1 MADQYSNNNTTTSTP
16 TTTSSTSS
24 VSSTSTSGTTRRSTS
39 STNTSSSFT
48 FTVDLKFSVKTN
60 FLYGTTQEYERYV
73 NYQDWNE
80 QPLCYTDYPAN
91 PAPEYT
97 NQADCEAQ
105 NNTWHVDPELER
117 LDIYHASYYSNGS
130 RLLNAPGYDKDP
142 IMGGGV
148 DEVTEMKTI
157 TFTVGSEDPIES
169 GYFLDGSPWVRNN
182 AAGVFL
188 VKVDPEPE
196 EKLNAYYESFMVN
209 ETVINP
215 DSGKVLGCQVGQTSI
230 LPGTL
235 RNFNLEVDTRHWDNS
250 TKYHKTCIP
259 YKAWIIDGQ
268 PTDHGMG
275 YEYLTASEYNVS
287 PVDGPAFDRVMNESE
302 WITAWQVNTD
312 GDGRASN
319 GYYLGWDGRGSITSK
334 CHNSPGRKPPSS
346 DQEAEAQLSNI
357 GWQALNSFDGE
368 KDKNWIYNWAA
379 GYGWN
384 RGDRIPRW
392 NNQWKDRRN
401 KKGDEA
407 SYEWWENGNQII
419 PPGEPGGDV
428 DPEKPIPGL
437 VEYVP
442 DLENP
447 GNNKMNTPNGIRYW
461 GSVAPNASVQG
472 SPNHSYYKA
481 KERTGLF
488 KDRAGTVRYSG
499 VWDRESVQLQDHD
512 FVSSAIGHY
521 DEANVLYAREEMRRL
536 YISNF
541 LKRPEYCGPNNVDS
555 VACTEGDERC
565 NAACG
570 DVWWLALSAATE
582 GDPLGPYNPG
592 TWNVHDTSGVPGSRN
607 NPPLGGVFGL
617 NPDVANNPLQWEPD
631 ESIISDEWNNSD
643 TVLLS
648 GQGQIDYFD
657 AANDANE
664 NQSPRSYC
672 VGCMTCNKAQCDAQG
687 FIWREDVDGYDYKD
701 FVQYYDPTGE
711 LDNPD
716 NIVPISWSGWSTDT
730 SSKFG
735 AEVRGWGIDGE
746 NRRSVIDMY
755 GALVCVP
762 YNGINYNE
770 RFRPP
775 FNWDPTE
782 RYIAPYI
789 EERSELEDFNFG
801 GPVLSPP
808 ADLTECQLYYPEYGM
823 DNEIWPRQTPV
834 DNNFNETCD
843 CTEYIDYDWEENP
856 DNISAVCK
864 ARCTL
869 GSVWRLSDFFVETA
883 WDIDNNIQNFQ
894 LPRLGTIRP
903 IFDPSERDDSV
914 QGFNNSTSITTGEY
928 AAIEV
933 GLLHGMAPI
942 SFDKNMDYDPAITKL
957 AAFDAE
963 TEHRL
968 TDVSLFDG
976 SAYRKKIRRTFT
988 QRGIDVWGA
997 MRSMGK
1003 FTSPNGGHSEPYDWY
1018 ILFALMCTG
1027 YQSIFDHF
1035 NGEVG
1040 SKSNGTYKSTDH
1052 NSARQKLTGYG
1063 TFCTNLGDMGNVGG
1077 QSYDINNSS
1086 FMASAGPNQFN
1097 RNGGGFFHNCRIPDL
1112 KVTKVEQFDLSDTG
1126 YGEGAQV
1133 AGIPED
1139 TLDGVPQGTWT
1150 YDPSLQPGANPK
1162 RYYDLD
1168 ADGERVE
1175 IVPEGNTKFTRIA
1188 LSVPEPAT
1196 AGGTYGI
1203 GSFAVNGDNAGEW
1216 VWQTEDAEGNA
1227 IAPPSGIRGLMQEV
1241 AIESAIRY
1249 DELYFDLID
1258 VQGKNAEEAE
1268 EILSTYQFYRPQLP
1282 EYFFV
1287 DGTFGGR
1294 DKIKSNPDR
1303 MSHSR
1308 LSFINGFDVRQSKT
1322 VLANGNCTATSV
1334 PVGANS
1340 NVPWLTRGSSSVS
1353 NNGHWVLVNNVGS
1366 IGNNKFIGFSIK
1378 NHRTCNVHRIVNDTY
1393 RANDRPDIPLSA
1405 VECGGKNEANGEWS
1419 INMEIELI
1427 LQDESD
1433 IVVGDIIDLQ
1443 PATANE
1449 VDQRVAHFNCVNY
1462 ATTAGGLGGA
1472 GNYDFTFRRGSLMMS
1487 IASRLMN
1494 WPETKIDVDGS
1505 YSQSQIRETFPPYWH
1520 KVYDKI
1526 VAFWTHPTLRFKSST
1541 CRVIGCTYELFLPT
1555 NNAPLNNKL
1564 PKTSNSGA
1572 VNPYYI
1578 DENEAGY
1585 NTVYRAL
1592 VKQQLLDPIGK
1603 LSYPH
1608 YDSTAD
1614 MIYYWSSTA
1623 GHEMVPI
1630 AETPKNVTA
1639 MTTDDPGRGTPRA
1652 CMFDS
1657 LDGYQVSSLD
1667 ENGNPI
1673 LDTNPN
1679 SQFPPNNVSGGV
1691 AMTGC
1696 AVRQMPSASNLP
1708 TTITSLSSYLPVGD
1722 DQDDSGKTAYLG
1734 SDTVGLID
1742 GIWEDYEG
1750 YDAIYVRSG
1759 TELDR
1764 LLSGDFGSMH
1774 YDYVSQNPKT
1784 GKKKSLYMWVNGT
1797 NNPVRLVLI
1806 GERFGSGNDIDG
1818 EERDPNYNWSQT
1830 WALPKDYK
1838 YLPESLSMWVPGFP
1852 SAFFFAEDD

>member
-1 MADQYSNNNTTTSTP
+1 MGTDQ
-16 TTTSSTSS
+16 
-24 VSSTSTSGTTRRSTS
+24 VD
-39 STNTSSSFT
+39 FT

-73 NYQDWNE
+73 DFQDWNE
-80 QPLCYTDYPAN
+80 EPACYCGAPSN
-91 PAPEYT
+91 PCPQYT
-97 NQADCEAQ
+97 TQADCEA
-105 NNTWHVDPELER
+105 NSGTWTVDPDLER
-117 LDIYHASYYSNGS
+117 LDINHASYKGNGS
-130 RLLNAPGYDKDP
+130 RLLGVPGYDKDP
-142 IMGGGV
+142 ITGGGR
-148 DEVTEMKTI
+148 DEVIEMKTI
-157 TFTVGSEDPIES
+157 TFTVGSDDPIES

-182 AAGVFL
+182 DAGVFL
-188 VKVDPEPE
+188 IKVDPEPE
-196 EKLNAYYESFMVN
+196 EKLNAYYDSFIIN

-215 DSGKVLGCQVGQTSI
+215 DTGKVLGCQVGQTSI
-230 LPGTL
+230 VPGDL
-235 RNFNLEVDTRHWDNS
+235 RNFDLGVDTVHWHNS

-275 YEYLTASEYNVS
+275 YEYLTTSDYNVS
-287 PVDGPAFDRVMNESE
+287 PTDGPEFDRIMNESE
-302 WITAWQVNTD
+302 WITAWQVSSD
-312 GDGRASN
+312 GTGRANN
-319 GYYLGWDGRGSITSK
+319 GYYLGWDERGSLTVGPHRTPAK
-334 CHNSPGRKPPSS
+334 RPPSS
-346 DQEAEAQLSNI
+346 DEEANEQLSSLAL
-357 GWQALNSFDGE
+357 QALNSFDGE
-368 KDKNWIYNWAA
+368 KDKNWLYNWHG

-384 RGDRIPRW
+384 RATRIPRW
-392 NNQWKDRRN
+392 NNSFRDR
-401 KKGDEA
+401 KSG
-407 SYEWWENGNQII
+407 SCYEWWENGNQII

-447 GNNKMNTPNGIRYW
+447 GNNKMVTPNGIRYW
-461 GSVAPNASVQG
+461 GSTSPFTGVQG

-481 KERTGLF
+481 KDRSGLF

-499 VWDRESVQLQDHD
+499 VWDRESLQLQDHD
-512 FVSSAIGHY
+512 FVSSSIGHY

-541 LKRPEYCGPNNVDS
+541 LKRPEYCGPNSTDS
-555 VACTEGDERC
+555 VACLEGDQRC

-570 DVWWLALSAATE
+570 DVWWLALAPGELATE
-582 GDPLGPYNPG
+582 DDPIGAYNPG

-617 NPDVANNPLQWEPD
+617 NPDVANNSDQWLPD
-631 ESIISDEWNNSD
+631 PSIISDDWGDSD

-648 GQGQIDYFD
+648 GQGQIDYFN
-657 AANDANE
+657 AANAE
-664 NQSPRSYC
+664 STSGRSYC
-672 VGCMTCNKAQCDAQG
+672 VGCMNCNEAQCAAQG
-687 FIWREDVDGYDYKD
+687 LVWRETDSGYDYRD
-701 FVQYYDPTGE
+701 FVEYYDPDGDLE
-711 LDNPD
+711 DPA

-730 SSKFG
+730 VSKFG
-735 AEVRGWGIDGE
+735 AELRGWGVDAE
-746 NRRSVIDMY
+746 NRRSIIDMY

-762 YNGINYNE
+762 DDGINYNE

-775 FNWDPTE
+775 FNWDPTTRSE
-782 RYIAPYI
+782 APYI

-801 GPVLSPP
+801 GPVSSPP
-808 ADLTECQLYYPEYGM
+808 ADLAECQLYYPEYGM
-823 DNEIWPRQTPV
+823 DNELWPRQTPV
-834 DNNFNETCD
+834 DNNFVETCD
-843 CTEYIDYDWEENP
+843 CNDYIGYDWEENP
-856 DNISAVCK
+856 DNISAACK
-864 ARCTL
+864 AKCTI
-869 GSVWRLSDFFVETA
+869 GSVWRLSDFFVDTA
-883 WDIDNNIQNFQ
+883 WELDANLQNFKV
-894 LPRLGTIRP
+894 PRLGTIRP

-914 QGFNNSTSITTGEY
+914 QGFNNSTANTTGEY
-928 AAIEV
+928 SAVEV
-933 GLLHGMAPI
+933 GLLHGMAPTT
-942 SFDKNMDYDPAITKL
+942 FDMNMDYDPAILKL
-957 AAFDAE
+957 AMEDVE

-968 TDVSLFDG
+968 SGLLSQFDG
-976 SAYRKKIRRTFT
+976 AAYRRKIRRTFA

-997 MRSMGK
+997 MGSTGK

-1027 YQSIFDHF
+1027 YQGMVDHF

-1040 SKSNGTYKSTDH
+1040 SKANGTYKSTDH
-1052 NSARQKLTGYG
+1052 NSPQQKLTGYG

-1097 RNGGGFFHNCRIPDL
+1097 RNGGGYFHNCRIPNL
-1112 KVTKVEQFDLSDTG
+1112 KVTNVEQFDLSDTG

-1133 AGIPED
+1133 AGVPED

-1150 YDPSLQPGANPK
+1150 YDPSLQPGTNPK

-1175 IVPEGNTKFTRIA
+1175 IVPEGNTKFTKIT

-1203 GSFAVNGDNAGEW
+1203 GSFDEQTGDW
-1216 VWQTEDAEGNA
+1216 VWSDTDP
-1227 IAPPSGIRGLMQEV
+1227 PPSGIRGLMQEV

-1249 DELYFDLID
+1249 DELYFDLISN
-1258 VQGKNAEEAE
+1258 QGNTEEEAS

-1287 DGTFGGR
+1287 DGVVGGR
-1294 DKIKSNPDR
+1294 DKLKLNPDR

-1308 LSFINGFDVRQSKT
+1308 PSFINGFDVRQPKT
-1322 VLANGNCTATSV
+1322 TLAPQRPDECISSNV

-1340 NVPWLTRGSSSVS
+1340 NVPWLERGSLSVS

-1366 IGNNKFIGFSIK
+1366 IGNDKFIGFSIK
-1378 NHRTCNVHRIVNDTY
+1378 NHRTCDVHRIVNDTY
-1393 RANDRPDIPLSA
+1393 RVNDRPDIPLSA
-1405 VECGGKNEANGEWS
+1405 IECGGRNASTAQWS

-1427 LQDESD
+1427 LQDMADVE
-1433 IVVGDIIDLQ
+1433 IGDIIDLQ

-1449 VDQRVAHFNCVNY
+1449 IDQRVAHFNSVNY
-1462 ATTAGGLGGA
+1462 ATAAGGLGGA

-1494 WPETKIDVDGS
+1494 WPETKIDVNGS
-1505 YSQSQIRETFPPYWH
+1505 YGQTEIRETFPAYWH

-1526 VAFWTHPTLRFKSST
+1526 VAFWTHPTLRFKAST
-1541 CRVIGCTYELFLPT
+1541 CRVIGCTYELYLPT
-1555 NNAPLNNKL
+1555 NNAPLNGSLDETNNQGL
-1564 PKTSNSGA
+1564 
-1572 VNPYYI
+1572 VNPFYI

-1603 LSYPH
+1603 SSYPH
-1608 YDSTAD
+1608 YDAVAD
-1614 MIYYWSSTA
+1614 MIYYWSSTD

-1630 AETPKNVTA
+1630 AETPKSVTA
-1639 MTTDDPGRGTPRA
+1639 ITTDDPGRGTPTA

-1673 LDTNPN
+1673 LDSNPN
-1679 SQFPPNNVSGGV
+1679 RQFSPDNTFGGV

-1696 AVRQMPSASNLP
+1696 AVRQRPSASNLP
-1708 TTITSLSSYLPVGD
+1708 TTVSSLSSYLPEGD
-1722 DQDDSGKTAYLG
+1722 DDGDSGKSAYLG
-1734 SDTVGLID
+1734 PDTVGLID

-1750 YDAIYVRSG
+1750 YDAIYIRSG
-1759 TELDR
+1759 INLDR
-1764 LLSGDFGSMH
+1764 ILTGDVGSMH
-1774 YDYVSQNPKT
+1774 YDYVSQSPKT
-1784 GKKKSLYMWVNGT
+1784 GKKKSLYMWVNGS
-1797 NNPVRLVLI
+1797 NNPIKLVLV
-1806 GERFGSGNDIDG
+1806 GEMFGSGLDEDG

-1830 WALPKDYK
+1830 WALPQDYK
-1838 YLPESLSMWVPGFP
+1838 YLPESLSMWIPGFP